1 MQELQDV
8 AHIDRFEDKVANMS
22 QSQDNLKL
30 TTGLENR
37 NVTLKQREDE
47 NKLSFKK
54 KLINNDDLTNDG
66 TTITGPHLSS
76 AYDHYAADGESQ
88 IRRPTLMPVIQSRGN
103 HSSESEFAMR
113 DNYTMHN

>member
-1 MQELQDV
+1 L
-8 AHIDRFEDKVANMS
+8 S
-22 QSQDNLKL
+22 QSQDDVKL

-54 KLINNDDLTNDG
+54 KVINNDDMTNDG
-66 TTITGPHLSS
+66 TTITGHHLSS

-88 IRRPTLMPVIQSRGN
+88 IRRPTLMPVIQSRGIQ
-103 HSSESEFAMR
+103 SSESEFAVR
-113 DNYTMHN
+113 DNYNTHN